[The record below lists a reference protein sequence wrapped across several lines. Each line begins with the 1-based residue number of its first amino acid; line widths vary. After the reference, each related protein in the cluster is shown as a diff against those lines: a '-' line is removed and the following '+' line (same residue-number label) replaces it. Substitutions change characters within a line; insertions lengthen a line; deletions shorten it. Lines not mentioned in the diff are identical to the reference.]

1 MYIVFLAL
9 FGLGFLLFASPVA
22 IYGVFNIGNI
32 AGMLLFGGAFVCVL
46 LRKRLKTAW
55 RKKGGR
61 IALSVAAALLAAGL
75 TVAAVTGVKIVRAA
89 ANAPKEDEACTVVVL
104 GCRVYDSGP
113 SRMLISRV
121 NAAAAFLKAHPDVY
135 CVVSGGQGEDEPMSE
150 AQCMY
155 DMLVDRDIAPERILT
170 EDASRSTRENIEFS
184 LAIIKEKG
192 LPERLALVTNEYHLC
207 RASMVASAFGCES
220 RAISARSQYILL
232 PTYFVREIFGVL
244 WEELTG
250 GLRIG

>member
-1 MYIVFLAL
+1 MHIVFLAL
-9 FGLGFLLFASPVA
+9 FGLGFLVFASPVA

-32 AGMLLFGGAFVCVL
+32 AGMLLFGGAFACVL
-46 LRKRLKTAW
+46 LRKKLKQAW
-55 RKKGGR
+55 KKKGGK
-61 IALSVAAALLAAGL
+61 IVLSVACVLLAAGL
-75 TVAAVTGVKIVRAA
+75 IVASVTGVKIVKAA
-89 ANAPKEDEACTVVVL
+89 ANVPKEDEECTVVVL

-113 SRMLISRV
+113 SRMLVSRV
-121 NAAAAFLKAHPDVY
+121 NAAAAFLEAHPDVF

-155 DMLVDRDIAPERILT
+155 DMLVDRDIAPERILM

-220 RAISARSQYILL
+220 RAIGARSQYILL

-250 GLRIG
+250 GLRIS